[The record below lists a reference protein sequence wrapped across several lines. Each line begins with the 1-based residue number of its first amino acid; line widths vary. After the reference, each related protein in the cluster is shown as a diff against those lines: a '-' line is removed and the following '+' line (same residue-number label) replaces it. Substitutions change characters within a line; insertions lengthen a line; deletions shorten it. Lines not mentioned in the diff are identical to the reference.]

1 MLTHISI
8 SNYTIVSALDLE
20 FEQGMTVITG
30 ETGAGKSIML
40 DALGLCLGDR
50 ADPRAIRPGC
60 ERAEVI
66 ASFDISVVPAAQ
78 KWLQAHDLLT
88 GQECILRRL
97 VTTEGRSRAY
107 INGSAST
114 LLDCAELGELL
125 IDIHSQHA
133 HQSLLRKE
141 VQRQLLDN
149 YAKNE
154 ATARNLEKI
163 ASDWLRSNRELALL
177 AGARDEQ
184 TARAQLLAYQVE
196 ELDDLA
202 LEEGELQALEDEQR
216 SLENADQ
223 ILSTAHQSLELCE
236 AQETGSLAA
245 LKLLDSETHN
255 LAATANARELLDSAS
270 IQLGE
275 ARGEIQNYID
285 RVEINPE
292 RLAEIQ
298 RRLEKLYDVARKH
311 RVKPEEV
318 LAIHRQLRE
327 ELDGLASGGA
337 RLEELQ
343 QSLQALSE
351 SYQQVAA
358 KLSKARRKAAKALEK
373 KISSQ
378 LVTLAMA
385 QCQFE
390 ISLRPRESDN
400 PHPHG
405 LEDVEFLI
413 STNPG
418 APTQPLG
425 KIASGGELS
434 RISLAIQVVTASTG
448 TIPSM
453 VFDEVDVGIG
463 GATAEVVG
471 KLLRQLAANAQV
483 LCVTHLPQVAAQGN
497 QHLQVKKTSNKD
509 AAHTTLNRL
518 EEAEKIQEI
527 ARMLGGIKIT
537 DQSLAHAREMVETAA
552 G

>member
-223 ILSTAHQSLELCE
+223 ILSTAHQSLEL
-236 AQETGSLAA
+236 
-245 LKLLDSETHN
+245 
-255 LAATANARELLDSAS
+255 
-270 IQLGE
+270 
-275 ARGEIQNYID
+275 
-285 RVEINPE
+285 
-292 RLAEIQ
+292 
-298 RRLEKLYDVARKH
+298 
-311 RVKPEEV
+311 
-318 LAIHRQLRE
+318 
-327 ELDGLASGGA
+327 
-337 RLEELQ
+337 
-343 QSLQALSE
+343 
-351 SYQQVAA
+351 
-358 KLSKARRKAAKALEK
+358 
-373 KISSQ
+373 
-378 LVTLAMA
+378 
-385 QCQFE
+385 
-390 ISLRPRESDN
+390 
-400 PHPHG
+400 
-405 LEDVEFLI
+405 
-413 STNPG
+413 
-418 APTQPLG
+418 
-425 KIASGGELS
+425 
-434 RISLAIQVVTASTG
+434 
-448 TIPSM
+448 
-453 VFDEVDVGIG
+453 
-463 GATAEVVG
+463 
-471 KLLRQLAANAQV
+471 
-483 LCVTHLPQVAAQGN
+483 
-497 QHLQVKKTSNKD
+497 
-509 AAHTTLNRL
+509 
-518 EEAEKIQEI
+518 
-527 ARMLGGIKIT
+527 
-537 DQSLAHAREMVETAA
+537 
-552 G
+552 